1 METRQTPQN
10 LPQIKRFSA
19 SEVPGDLLRTIF
31 GNLTEPFG
39 DFYVL
44 GLPKASY

>member
-1 METRQTPQN
+1 MHTGREVIAAAP
-10 LPQIKRFSA
+10 
-19 SEVPGDLLRTIF
+19 EVPGDMLRAIF